1 MYAIAALLSV
11 AAFSPTAPAASGA
24 PQMMVHTD
32 DLNLHSA
39 RGAAEL
45 RRRTDE
51 AVLAMASI
59 DTAVTGSLLER
70 SELAAARAKA
80 RRQADRVI
88 QLANQPAGTAG

>member
-11 AAFSPTAPAASGA
+11 AVFSTTAPTASGA
-24 PQMMVHTD
+24 PQMIVHTD
-32 DLNLHSA
+32 DLNLQSA

-51 AVLAMASI
+51 AVLAMASNE
-59 DTAVTGSLLER
+59 TAVNGSALER
-70 SELAAARAKA
+70 PELSAARARA

-88 QLANQPAGTAG
+88 QLANQSAGTAG